1 MSREYKVN
9 EFSQSLAALKR
20 RGCSLLITGP
30 VRDGT
35 HLRLSRRLLG
45 DEGDITRR
53 RLVVITD
60 SNSGGGDHR
69 RPDRVDENTY
79 RVIDRRPAMRSVASC
94 MCASQP
100 SSDDITT
107 LERDMIETIDDFD
120 AAAGGLAPAE
130 LRVCID
136 SLRPLVDRHGL
147 AGVEPFLTTVTE
159 RIHETNGMGH
169 VHFPIDLDCVTVSRL
184 SPLFDI
190 IIEVRPDKHRWH
202 LLDDDILTEWIAV

>member
-1 MSREYKVN
+1 MSRECRVD
-9 EFSQSLAALKR
+9 EFSRSLAALKR
-20 RGCSLLITGP
+20 QGCSLLITGP

-60 SNSGGGDHR
+60 SNSRGDR
-69 RPDRVDENTY
+69 LPDGPVDEDTF
-79 RVIDRRPAMRSVASC
+79 RVMDRRPTMRSVASC
-94 MCASQP
+94 MCASQ
-100 SSDDITT
+100 SSVDIST
-107 LERDMIETIDDFD
+107 LERDMIEVINDFD
-120 AAAGGLAPAE
+120 AAAEGLDSAE

-136 SLRPLVDRHGL
+136 SLRPLVDEHGL
-147 AGVEPFLTTVTE
+147 EGIEPFLTTITE

-169 VHFPIDLDCVTVSRL
+169 VHFPIDLDCVTVSQL

-190 IIEVRPDKHRWH
+190 IIEVRPGKHRWH
-202 LLDDDILTEWIAV
+202 LLDEDILTDWLAV

>member
-1 MSREYKVN
+1 MSREYEVD
-9 EFSQSLAALKR
+9 EFSQSLASLKR
-20 RGCSLLITGP
+20 HGCSLLVTGP

-45 DEGDITRR
+45 DAGDITRR

-60 SNSGGGDHR
+60 SNSRGDR
-69 RPDRVDENTY
+69 RPDDSVDEDTY
-79 RVIDRRPAMRSVASC
+79 RVIDRRPAIRSVASC
-94 MCASQP
+94 MCASR
-100 SSDDITT
+100 SSVDLST
-107 LERDMIETIDDFD
+107 LERDMIEAIDAFD
-120 AAAGGLAPAE
+120 AAADGLAPAE

-147 AGVEPFLTTVTE
+147 AGVESFLTTVTE

-184 SPLFDI
+184 SPLFDV
-190 IIEVRPDKHRWH
+190 IIEVRPGKHRWH
-202 LLDDDILTEWIAV
+202 LLDSDILTDWLAV